1 MPPKDNTAEIMT
13 EVKNKLNVLA
23 ANKDYKAMVDY
34 CLEVGAGASEN
45 YGVADP
51 ENDAKIEA
59 VGEYFNELLVKDS
72 TDNKMSK
79 QSAETLDGFMNELC
93 PRLADAVVEKH
104 KAAMEYSKR
113 IQSGEFN
120 ELRYYKD
127 NKKFADKLGSQMA
140 NNFSPEGK
148 KLSQINQIFGYVQNA
163 TKTLDEEFSINGDPV
178 RNYVEGVR
186 HKYVKD
192 AFLKSET
199 DIPKEKLDD
208 KKYVRDISI
217 DTLNNTNVGVTLSGP
232 YYGLKDKLPAPGES
246 VFRKVPEFV
255 TEMDALTD
263 KQLLLNEY
271 QIRASESYF
280 EAHSDTN
287 AKIGASVKPL
297 IEKMERMPA
306 PKDKDSANYKAY
318 KDLQIEL
325 NNFQK
330 LGTTEFRAFGKNKDK
345 IEDGQLVDP
354 KKINTPGI
362 ANIGFR
368 RLENSL
374 SAYKKIDPKFAN
386 EVEGFI
392 WEQKQANNRFL
403 NTKANKEKLEVID
416 LEKKVRGLEGETPD
430 LKQEAYK
437 KQGELG
443 GANGKFQQ
451 AVNKMKDAKLFGR
464 GSGEF
469 DKVNE
474 LLKKFGQKYNRMI
487 ETEKAMIKNGR
498 QNDAHANFVMNEEI
512 NEMRSAVAELKKAN
526 AAYFAH
532 KRKDGQWKKGTN
544 ANADKRI
551 DAVTSV
557 DELMDQMDSM
567 LEMKQ
572 ISAQRIIK
580 KGMKAAFSLDDQIRQ
595 AQDKLTKHTATKK
608 YPNKEGAKLEYATIA
623 AAHLI
628 KAQQSN
634 GKLLDMDEKT
644 FKAFTL
650 DTFNSVPFKTVVDK
664 YNDKEMYEK
673 ATRDKGQD
681 MYTSLSTA
689 QKKYQEQ
696 EAVKNGNNRTAVKNQ
711 ELGKPK
717 TMMN

>member
-1 MPPKDNTAEIMT
+1 MPPKDNFAEVKT
-13 EVKNKLNVLA
+13 EIKNKLSELA
-23 ANKDYKAMVDY
+23 AKKDYKAMVDH
-34 CLEVGAGASEN
+34 CLEIGANASEN

-51 ENDAKIEA
+51 ANDAKIEA

-93 PRLADAVVEKH
+93 PRLADAAVEKH

-163 TKTLDEEFSINGDPV
+163 TKSIDKEFSINGDPV

-232 YYGLKDKLPAPGES
+232 YYGLKEKLPEPGES

-263 KQLLLNEY
+263 EQLLQNEY
-271 QIRASESYF
+271 QIRASESYIK
-280 EAHSDTN
+280 AHSDTN

-306 PKDKDSANYKAY
+306 PKDKDSAEYKAY

-325 NNFQK
+325 NNFSK

-345 IEDGQLVDP
+345 IENGQLAEKDKV
-354 KKINTPGI
+354 NTPGI
-362 ANIGFR
+362 ANIGFK
-368 RLENSL
+368 RLDNSL

-392 WEQKQANNRFL
+392 WEQKQANHRYL

-416 LEKKVRGLEGETPD
+416 QEKKVRGLEGKTPD
-430 LKQEAYK
+430 MRPEAAKKQE
-437 KQGELG
+437 ELG

-451 AVNKMKDAKLFGR
+451 AINKMNDAKLFGR
-464 GSGEF
+464 GSSEF
-469 DKVNE
+469 DKVNKLMTE
-474 LLKKFGQKYNRMI
+474 LGQKYNRMI

-498 QNDAHANFVMNEEI
+498 QNDAHANSIYGKEVK
-512 NEMRSAVAELKKAN
+512 ELREAIQDIKNAN

-532 KRKDGQWKKGTN
+532 KRKGGQWKKGTN
-544 ANADKRI
+544 SNADKRI
-551 DAVTSV
+551 EAVKSV
-557 DELMDQMDSM
+557 DDLMDEMDSM

-572 ISAQRIIK
+572 AGIRKVIKNDMKFSPDKKIREAQ
-580 KGMKAAFSLDDQIRQ
+580 G
-595 AQDKLTKHTATKK
+595 KLTDFAEEHGGKA
-608 YPNKEGAKLEYATIA
+608 PNKEAAISEYATIA
-623 AAHLI
+623 AAHFVRL
-628 KAQQSN
+628 QQNN
-634 GKLLDMDEKT
+634 GQMLDINEKE
-644 FKAFTL
+644 
-650 DTFNSVPFKTVVDK
+650 FNELKTDLANTEPFRAVVRQYSD
-664 YNDKEMYEK
+664 NVMYQK
-673 ATRDKGQD
+673 ATIDKGQD
-681 MYTSLSTA
+681 LFTSLSTA
-689 QKKYQEQ
+689 QKQFKAQ
-696 EAVKNGNNRTAVKNQ
+696 EAVKNANNRTAVKEQ
-711 ELGKPK
+711 ELAK
-717 TMMN
+717 TKVMN